1 MVQSGAEGNRLSR
14 DADQKR
20 RRRRLRQIAFISV
33 VLALLLAAW
42 LTRGEFSLRTMLGL
56 DAPGDALTLYALST
70 LNFIAFVTLGLVLV
84 RHLLKLHRERR
95 EGKLGSQFKT
105 RMIVGSIA
113 LTFLPTAMLFLFSF
127 WLIDTTI
134 QIFLQ
139 PTENVVTSAR
149 AILRDYI
156 DIEVRDLHAMARR
169 IVRANELKGSS
180 PLDERAVSEELTK
193 ESRNLRLA
201 AIELRGGGRQIVRV
215 EGNGSELAPAFQG
228 QLDAARAAVDAGQS
242 FEGHSRNTDDDDA
255 IFLVV
260 GVPIG
265 AKGTSPRGLVLV
277 RRFPPQLA
285 AQFNAIEA
293 QQRSSERL
301 VNEQRSLRT
310 RYVFTLSLVTL
321 IVLFA
326 TVWTALFISRGVTE
340 PIQALVQATDE
351 VASGNLGHRIDCV
364 ADGELKTL
372 IDSFNAM
379 AAQLGESRARLVEAA
394 LELESSN
401 KTLDERRAYI
411 ETVLTSLS
419 TGVVSADASGRVT
432 MVNAAA
438 AHMLGLGPG
447 PYDLEA
453 LVEALG
459 PAREKVEALIRRARR
474 SGVASSDMELT
485 IREGTTMPA
494 AVTVSTLSDP
504 DGKYAGAVVTVED
517 LSELIQAE
525 RTAAWN
531 EVARRMAHEIK
542 NPLTPIQLSAERI
555 VRGLRRDGASAPEKY
570 RALVEECSATIIRE
584 VGALQHMVV
593 EFSRYARMPRP
604 RFEPADLNAI
614 AATAVAL
621 YEGRMNEATIELRQD
636 PAMPML
642 TLDREQI
649 QRVIVNFV
657 DNALEAV
664 AESAERRVT
673 IATEFDAL
681 TDLVRLSVS
690 DTGHGV
696 PATLRDRLF
705 LPYFSTSPRGSG
717 LGLSIVSHIVGDH
730 HGRVWCEPNVP
741 AGARFVVELSAHAL
755 RTDQGGRAVAEQQD
769 VRVAT

>member
-1 MVQSGAEGNRLSR
+1 MSR

-20 RRRRLRQIAFISV
+20 RQRRLRQIAFISV

-42 LTRGEFSLRTMLGL
+42 LIRGQFSLRTLLGL

-84 RHLLKLHRERR
+84 RHLLKLQRERR
-95 EGKLGSQFKT
+95 EGRLGSQFKT

-127 WLIDTTI
+127 WLIDSTL

-149 AILRDYI
+149 AILRDYVE
-156 DIEVRDLHAMARR
+156 IEVRDLHAMARR
-169 IVRANELKGSS
+169 IVRANDLKG
-180 PLDERAVSEELTK
+180 PNVLDEQAISEELTK

-201 AIELRGGGRQIVRV
+201 AIELRGAGRPIVRV
-215 EGNGSELAPAFQG
+215 DGVASELAPVFQPE
-228 QLDAARAAVDAGQS
+228 LEAARAAVDTGDS
-242 FEGHSRNTDDDDA
+242 YEGHSRNTDGDDA
-255 IFLVV
+255 IFIVV

-265 AKGTSPRGLVLV
+265 AKGAEPRGLVLV

-301 VNEQRSLRT
+301 VSEQRSLRT

-326 TVWTALFISRGVTE
+326 TVWIALFVSRGVTE
-340 PIQALVQATDE
+340 PIQALVQATGE
-351 VASGNLGHRIDCV
+351 VASGNLGYRIDCV
-364 ADGELKTL
+364 ADGELNTL
-372 IDSFNAM
+372 VASFNAM
-379 AAQLGESRARLVEAA
+379 AAQLGESRQRLVEAA

-419 TGVVSADASGRVT
+419 TGVVSADASGQVT

-438 AHMLGLGPG
+438 AHMLGLGAG
-447 PYDLEA
+447 PYDLET
-453 LVEALG
+453 LVSALG

-474 SGVASSDMELT
+474 SGVASSEMDLT
-485 IREGTTMPA
+485 IRDGSTMPA

-504 DGKYAGAVVTVED
+504 DGRYAGAVVTVED

-555 VRGLRRDGASAPEKY
+555 VRALKRDGAVADDKY
-570 RALVEECSATIIRE
+570 RLLVEECTATIIRE

-604 RFEPADLNAI
+604 RMEWADLNAI
-614 AATAVAL
+614 ATTAVGL
-621 YEGRMNEATIELRQD
+621 YEGRLNGVALDLSAD
-636 PAMPML
+636 PAVPVL
-642 TLDREQI
+642 ALDREQI
-649 QRVIVNFV
+649 QRVIVNLV

-664 AESAERRVT
+664 AESPERQVT
-673 IATEFDAL
+673 VSTEFDERS
-681 TDLVRLSVS
+681 DVVRLSVA
-690 DTGHGV
+690 DTGHGI
-696 PATLRDRLF
+696 PAALRDRLF
-705 LPYFSTSPRGSG
+705 LPYFSTSPNGSG

-730 HGRVWCEPNVP
+730 HGRVWCEPNTP
-741 AGARFVVELSAHAL
+741 GGARFVVELPIQAL
-755 RTDQGGRAVAEQQD
+755 RADTTGRVVDERNH